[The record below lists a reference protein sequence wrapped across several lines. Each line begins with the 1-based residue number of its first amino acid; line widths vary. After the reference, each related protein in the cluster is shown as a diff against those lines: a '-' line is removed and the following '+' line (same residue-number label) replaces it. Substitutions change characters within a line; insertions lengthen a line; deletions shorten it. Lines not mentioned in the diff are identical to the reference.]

1 MEESTDSS
9 ALRGS
14 LAMQACHNMPIC
26 YAYYHKA
33 PGCKRLFFPHFQ
45 WQKRRC
51 LKDVIFLTCLPVTAV
66 TCDVL
71 PTADGAGGALIVGG
85 VLTALVKMV
94 VGAAGMVPV
103 LATVYTKL

>member
-1 MEESTDSS
+1 M
-9 ALRGS
+9 
-14 LAMQACHNMPIC
+14 
-26 YAYYHKA
+26 
-33 PGCKRLFFPHFQ
+33 
-45 WQKRRC
+45 
-51 LKDVIFLTCLPVTAV
+51 TAV

-71 PTADGAGGALIVGG
+71 PTAVGAGGALIVGG